1 MYIYVLYNME
11 FEDSQMDCINIL
23 RHTENSEFI
32 TLKLIA
38 INQLLHLC
46 YMMRKEKYFI
56 KWSTF

>member
-1 MYIYVLYNME
+1 ME